1 MKRDDI
7 TFFRTRKLEE
17 LDFLSNSPP
26 SVFIGSKLKYPSVNV
41 GILTP
46 SQPLKQVQILNNQN
60 EWTKLDLSIKQI
72 LSLRNQLIN
81 SRYQTQVKTTTS
93 LTEKSQEIGMSL
105 KPTDLELNL
114 EKIPR
119 YQKEMD
125 KVTKPLALSAPL
137 KNIRITENTKIHTKV
152 DKVFSDTDMKA
163 GEAINYLYNNEFDE
177 SFLQQLMSIGTLGLK
192 KNRRLVPTR
201 FAITG
206 VHDIIGKELIK
217 EVKNYQTI
225 DDYRFFYGYYLG
237 NHYFVLLLPNLFSY
251 ELFEYGIRYGQI
263 KDEMTDFEDYYG
275 RKDYA
280 SNSVGGYY
288 AVRLAVLE
296 HLKRIKR
303 QASIFIIRYETEEY
317 WANLGVWVC
326 ETASRKAMDNKYI
339 SFYSRENALDFMR
352 NFIFNKMKQDVG
364 DVFKR
369 SKLLNYVREQKNLFD
384 FYR

>member
-1 MKRDDI
+1 MKRDGI

-163 GEAINYLYNNEFDE
+163 GEAINYLYRNEFDE

-201 FAITG
+201 WAITATD
-206 VHDIIGKELIK
+206 DIIGKEIIK
-217 EVKNYQTI
+217 EIKNYNKI
-225 DDYRFFYGYYLG
+225 EECRLFFDNYLG
-237 NHYFVLLLPNLFSY
+237 NYYFILLLPEIFSY
-251 ELFEYGIRYGQI
+251 ELFEYSMKYGEI
-263 KDEMTDFEDYYG
+263 KEEMTDFEDYFG
-275 RKDYA
+275 RKTYA

-288 AVRLAVLE
+288 SVRLSVLE
-296 HLKRIKR
+296 YLKQIKR
-303 QASIFIIRYETEEY
+303 QASVFIIRFETEEY
-317 WANLGVWVC
+317 WANLGVWVTRNC
-326 ETASRKAMDNKYI
+326 AKRAMNNKYI
-339 SFYSRENALDFMR
+339 SFYSKQNGLDFMK
-352 NFIFNKMKQDVG
+352 NFIFNKMKINVDY
-364 DVFKR
+364 VFKKSR
-369 SKLLNYVREQKNLFD
+369 LLNMIREQKGLREF
-384 FYR
+384 F

>member
-1 MKRDDI
+1 MKRDGI

-163 GEAINYLYNNEFDE
+163 GEAINYLYRNEFDE

-201 FAITG
+201 WAITATD
-206 VHDIIGKELIK
+206 DIIGKEIIK
-217 EVKNYQTI
+217 EIKNYNKI
-225 DDYRFFYGYYLG
+225 EECRLFFDNYLG
-237 NHYFVLLLPNLFSY
+237 NYYFILLLPEIFSY
-251 ELFEYGIRYGQI
+251 ELFEYSMKYGEI
-263 KDEMTDFEDYYG
+263 KEEMTDFEDYFG
-275 RKDYA
+275 RKTYA

-288 AVRLAVLE
+288 SVRLSVLE
-296 HLKRIKR
+296 YLKQIKS
-303 QASIFIIRYETEEY
+303 QASVFIIRFETEEY
-317 WANLGVWVC
+317 WANLGVWVTRNC
-326 ETASRKAMDNKYI
+326 AKRAMNNKYI
-339 SFYSRENALDFMR
+339 SFYSKQNGLDFMK
-352 NFIFNKMKQDVG
+352 NFILNKMKINVDY
-364 DVFKR
+364 VFKKSR
-369 SKLLNYVREQKNLFD
+369 LLNMIREQKGLREF
-384 FYR
+384 F

>member
-364 DVFKR
+364 GVFKR
-369 SKLLNYVREQKNLFD
+369 SKLLNFVREQKNLFE
-384 FYR
+384 FY

>member
-1 MKRDDI
+1 MKRDDVI
-7 TFFRTRKLEE
+7 FFKTRKLEE

-26 SVFIGSKLKYPSVNV
+26 SVFIGSKLKYPNVNV

-46 SQPLKQVQILNNQN
+46 SQPLKHVNLLNNSN
-60 EWTKLDLSIKQI
+60 EWTNLDLSIKQI
-72 LSLRNQLIN
+72 LNLRNQLIN
-81 SRYQTQVKTTTS
+81 SRYQTQVKTTTK
-93 LTEKSQEIGMSL
+93 LTEKSQEIGMSI

-119 YQKEMD
+119 YMKEMD
-125 KVTKPLALSAPL
+125 RVTKPLALSAPL

-206 VHDIIGKELIK
+206 VHDIIGKELMK

-288 AVRLAVLE
+288 AVRLAVLGY
-296 HLKRIKR
+296 LRNIRR
-303 QASIFIIRYETEEY
+303 QASIFVIRYETEEY

-326 ETASRKAMDNKYI
+326 ETASKKAMNNEYI
-339 SFYSRENALDFMR
+339 SFYSRENSLDFMK
-352 NFIFNKMKQDVG
+352 NFIFNKMKVNIDNVL
-364 DVFKR
+364 KK
-369 SKLLNYVREQKNLFD
+369 SKLLNIIREQKGLKEF
-384 FYR
+384 F

>member
-206 VHDIIGKELIK
+206 VHDIIGKGLIK

-296 HLKRIKR
+296 YLKKIKR
-303 QASIFIIRYETEEY
+303 QASIFVIRYETEEY

-326 ETASRKAMDNKYI
+326 ETASKKAMNNKYI
-339 SFYSRENALDFMR
+339 SFYSRENALDFMK
-352 NFIFNKMKQDVG
+352 NFIFNKMRQDVS
-364 DVFKR
+364 DVFRK
-369 SKLLNYVREQKNLFD
+369 SKLLNSVKEQKNLFD
-384 FYR
+384 FYK

>member
-317 WANLGVWVC
+317 WANLGVWIC

-364 DVFKR
+364 GVFKR
-369 SKLLNYVREQKNLFD
+369 SKLLNFVREQKNLFE
-384 FYR
+384 FY